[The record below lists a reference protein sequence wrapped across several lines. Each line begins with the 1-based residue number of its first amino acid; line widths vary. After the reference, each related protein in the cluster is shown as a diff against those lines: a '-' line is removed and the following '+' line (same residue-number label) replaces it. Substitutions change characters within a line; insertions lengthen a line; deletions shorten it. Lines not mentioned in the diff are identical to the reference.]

1 VRDEHTGLVAYS
13 QRSGLLYVRRIN
25 MVRYI
30 EIEEFHFQQRR
41 FWLMTLRNRLV
52 PASLAM
58 VTFLALPLATLGQS
72 VASPSDSR
80 AQAQILSAAWGLNN
94 GNQCPTGEKGLDN
107 IPVTFNWFIQTSSIA
122 VTDFV
127 ITRDDGTTVT
137 PTCALQYPPNEPNEL
152 QTVNLIG
159 NFGDPAAARPVKVTV
174 VGELQGHAPLRTTW
188 STITPGLSHSI
199 VQIEA
204 GPDISDAWR
213 LTPAM
218 MSGDTNACTVGET
231 FVRVAWSNGM
241 TAYPTGL
248 EIGDAV
254 VNSYRALF
262 TLPNGKVINVRPL
275 AVADLADHSTPAMD
289 DNMHDLCLPK
299 VPAGAVLSEV
309 RVGAKFL
316 QDPNGDP
323 NLVQHFKV
331 RATS

>member
-1 VRDEHTGLVAYS
+1 MHAASVITGGNDIRPPTKAL
-13 QRSGLLYVRRIN
+13 
-25 MVRYI
+25 
-30 EIEEFHFQQRR
+30 F
-41 FWLMTLRNRLV
+41 MTLRRSIAA
-52 PASLAM
+52 ASL
-58 VTFLALPLATLGQS
+58 VLATLSTLPMATAGS
-72 VASPSDSR
+72 SSASPLVSR
-80 AQAQILSAAWGLNN
+80 DQAQILSAAWGLNN
-94 GNQCPTGEKGLDN
+94 ANQCPTGEKGLDN

-127 ITRDDGTTVT
+127 ITRDDGTTVN
-137 PTCALQYPPNEPNEL
+137 PTCALQYPPNEANEL

-174 VGELQGHAPLRTTW
+174 VGDLQGHAPLQTNW
-188 STITPGLSHSI
+188 SPITPGLSHSI
-199 VQIEA
+199 VQIEG

-218 MSGDTNACTVGET
+218 MSGDTNACTVGQT

-248 EIGDAV
+248 EVGDAV

-262 TLPNGKVINVRPL
+262 TLPNGKVINIRPL

-299 VPAGAVLSEV
+299 VPAGAVLTEV

-331 RATS
+331 RATN

>member
-1 VRDEHTGLVAYS
+1 MKL
-13 QRSGLLYVRRIN
+13 
-25 MVRYI
+25 
-30 EIEEFHFQQRR
+30 QRR
-41 FWLMTLRNRLV
+41 LAT
-52 PASLAM
+52 ASLAIATL
-58 VTFLALPLATLGQS
+58 VALPLTTAGQS
-72 VASPSDSR
+72 TASPLDSR
-80 AQAQILSAAWGLNN
+80 GQAQILSAAWGLNN
-94 GNQCPTGEKGLDN
+94 GNMCPTGEKGLDN
-107 IPVTFNWFIQTSSIA
+107 IPVTFNWFINTSTIS
-122 VTDFV
+122 VSDFV
-127 ITRDDGTTVT
+127 ITRDDGTTVN
-137 PTCALQYPPNEPNEL
+137 PTCALQYPPDEANEL

-174 VGELQGHAPLRTTW
+174 VGELQGHAPGQTTW
-188 STITPGLSHSI
+188 RTITPGLSHSI

-213 LTPAM
+213 LTPLM
-218 MSGDTNACTVGET
+218 MSGDKNACTVGQT
-231 FVRVAWSNGM
+231 FIRVAWSNGM
-241 TAYPTGL
+241 TAYPTGA

-254 VNSYRALF
+254 VQSYRAIF

-299 VPAGAVLSEV
+299 TPTGAALTEV

-331 RATS
+331 RTTK